1 MKSFVTLV
9 VSLMVLCSCEQTT
22 EQSNEVVQLAQ
33 DDLATL
39 IAQEDVVLI
48 DVRTPGEISEGYID
62 GTTLFINFSDE
73 DFEPNLIAMDKS
85 KTYVMYCRSGGR
97 SGKASKFMVDNGF
110 KTVYNLEGGISN
122 YTGKVVK

>member
-1 MKSFVTLV
+1 MNSFVKLV